1 MPFNLTKGSANF
13 KIMLFSMFWL
23 RRRALSMYNYCVE
36 LQSYSFIKKL
46 TKDYFIKFVFMIR
59 AASQTQMKSNIYLNN
74 GLNIGWSTN
83 RKLVK
88 CLVLRQNKTT
98 IFNTRTYTSNVM
110 SSKTLVQTLKAKAVV
125 RSCVYLL
132 SSRWTAGN
140 SDFRSL

>member
-36 LQSYSFIKKL
+36 LQSHSF
-46 TKDYFIKFVFMIR
+46 
-59 AASQTQMKSNIYLNN
+59 TQEAEKRLIHQVCIHDSGITDSNEIQYLPKQRPEY
-74 GLNIGWSTN
+74 IGWSTN